1 MATLL
6 FATQPGSGHFNPLL
20 SIARRMEAQGHRTA
34 FTCAGPPAFQEQV
47 RQARV
52 ELYPLPQPLSLTVP
66 AALLLPHTHGV
77 LETTL
82 AVLVFTGDLLAHATA
97 METLLADCRPDAV
110 VCDFAFP
117 AAALATER
125 AGLPW
130 VSVYHAGLAY
140 RGPTVPPLGSGL
152 PIGGQWGWRGRVAA
166 WMERLGN
173 NLLNRWMARA
183 RARLG
188 LPAVERDYFWTS
200 PWLTLVL
207 SAEAVEAPR
216 HLLTAETCFIGPCFG
231 ERSGE
236 QLSFERRFPERP
248 LVYVSLGTV
257 FNRKPDVFHR
267 ILTGLQEDCELV
279 VSAGGAFPALSGR
292 RYLPSVHLFP
302 RVPQVDLLPRVDA
315 VVSHGG
321 NNTINETLAAGK
333 PLLVLPV
340 GGEQQD
346 NASRVEFL
354 GAGLRA
360 RLNAPA
366 ATIRALVGRLVG
378 EPGFRDSASAC
389 AAVLAETRGTD
400 TARLLIE
407 RLLETGRPVSRPAGF
422 PQTITARTGLPW
434 EV

>member
-1 MATLL
+1 
-6 FATQPGSGHFNPLL
+6 
-20 SIARRMEAQGHRTA
+20 
-34 FTCAGPPAFQEQV
+34 
-47 RQARV
+47 
-52 ELYPLPQPLSLTVP
+52 
-66 AALLLPHTHGV
+66 
-77 LETTL
+77 
-82 AVLVFTGDLLAHATA
+82 
-97 METLLADCRPDAV
+97 
-110 VCDFAFP
+110 
-117 AAALATER
+117 
-125 AGLPW
+125 
-130 VSVYHAGLAY
+130 
-140 RGPTVPPLGSGL
+140 
-152 PIGGQWGWRGRVAA
+152 
-166 WMERLGN
+166 MERLGN
-173 NLLNRWMARA
+173 DLLNRRMARA

-188 LPAVERDYFWTS
+188 LPAVKRDYFWTS

-216 HLLTAETCFIGPCFG
+216 HSLTAETCFIGPCFG

-236 QLSFERRFPERP
+236 QLGLERRFCERP

-279 VSAGGAFPALSGR
+279 VSAGGAFPALSAR

-302 RVPQVDLLPRVDA
+302 RVPQVDLLPLVDA

-354 GAGLRA
+354 GAGLRTT
-360 RLNAPA
+360 LNAPA
-366 ATIRALVGRLVG
+366 ATIRALVGRLIR
-378 EPGFRDSASAC
+378 ESSFRDSASAC
-389 AAVLAETRGTD
+389 AAVLSETRGTE

-407 RLLETGRPVSRPAGF
+407 RLLETGRPVSRVAGF

>member
-20 SIARRMEAQGHRTA
+20 SIARRLEARGHRVA
-34 FTCAGPPAFQEQV
+34 FTCSGPPAFHEQV
-47 RQARV
+47 RKSGV
-52 ELYPLPQPLSLTVP
+52 TLHPLRQPLSLTVP
-66 AALLLPHTHGV
+66 AALMLPHSQGL
-77 LETTL
+77 LETAI
-82 AVLVFTGDLLAHATA
+82 AVLVFTGDLVPHARA
-97 METLLADCRPDAV
+97 IYSLCSELGPDAIV
-110 VCDFAFP
+110 SDFACP
-117 AAALATER
+117 AAAMAAER

-140 RGPTVPPLGSGL
+140 RGPGVPPLGSGL
-152 PIGGQWGWRGRVAA
+152 PIGGRWGWRGRLCGWLEQV
-166 WMERLGN
+166 GN
-173 NLLNRWMARA
+173 ALVNRRISRA

-188 LPAVERDYFWTS
+188 LAAVQRDYFWTS

-216 HLLTAETCFIGPCFG
+216 HAVTPETCFIGPCFA

-236 QLSFERRFPERP
+236 PFELVRRLPERP

-257 FNRKPDVFHR
+257 FNRKPGVFHR
-267 ILTGLQEDCELV
+267 ILTGLQHDCELV
-279 VSAGGAFPALSGR
+279 VSAGGAYQVLARGS
-292 RYLPSVHLFP
+292 YESSVHLYA

-321 NNTINETLAAGK
+321 NNTVNETLAAGK

-354 GAGLRA
+354 GAGLQA
-360 RLNAPA
+360 GLATPA
-366 ATIRALVGRLVG
+366 ETIRKLVGRLVR
-378 EPGFRDSASAC
+378 EPGFRESATAC
-389 AAVLAETRGTD
+389 AAVLAETRGTE
-400 TARLLIE
+400 TAGRLIE
-407 RLLETGRPVSRPAGF
+407 HLLETKQPVSRPAQF
-422 PQTITARTGLPW
+422 PLTLTDRMPW

>member
-20 SIARRMEAQGHRTA
+20 SIARRMEAQGHHTA
-34 FTCAGPPAFQEQV
+34 FTCSGPPDFHEEV
-47 RQARV
+47 RRARV
-52 ELYPLPQPLSLTVP
+52 ELHPLPQPLSLSVP
-66 AALLLPHTHGV
+66 AALLLPHTRGM
-77 LETTL
+77 LETMV
-82 AVLVFTGDLLAHATA
+82 AVLVFTGDLVVHARALA
-97 METLLADCRPDAV
+97 TLLADRRPDAV
-110 VCDFAFP
+110 ICDFAFP
-117 AAALATER
+117 AAALAAER

-140 RGPTVPPLGSGL
+140 RGPSVPPLGSGL
-152 PIGGQWGWRGRVAA
+152 PIGGQWGWRGQIAG

-173 NLLNRWMARA
+173 DLLNRRMARA

-188 LPAVERDYFWTS
+188 LPAVKRDYFWTS

-216 HLLTAETCFIGPCFG
+216 HSLTAETCFIGPCFG

-236 QLSFERRFPERP
+236 QFGLERRFCERP

-279 VSAGGAFPALSGR
+279 VSAGGAFPALSAR

-302 RVPQVDLLPRVDA
+302 RVPQVDLLPLVDA

-354 GAGLRA
+354 GAGLRTT
-360 RLNAPA
+360 LNAPA
-366 ATIRALVGRLVG
+366 ATIRALVGRLIR
-378 EPGFRDSASAC
+378 ESSFRDSASAC
-389 AAVLAETRGTD
+389 AAVLAETRGTE

-407 RLLETGRPVSRPAGF
+407 RLLETGRPVSRVAGF